1 MTNVHAAENANCP
14 LRVRSWRPPWVH
26 RPHRALGLAPPEPR
40 HPPPTTASPSATAIR
55 RRDRLGGL
63 IHEYSI
69 AA

>member
-1 MTNVHAAENANCP
+1 VLGEFVEHYN
-14 LRVRSWRPPWVH
+14 SH

-40 HPPPTTASPSATAIR
+40 QPARPLANPPAAAIR
-55 RRDRLGGL
+55 REDRLGGL